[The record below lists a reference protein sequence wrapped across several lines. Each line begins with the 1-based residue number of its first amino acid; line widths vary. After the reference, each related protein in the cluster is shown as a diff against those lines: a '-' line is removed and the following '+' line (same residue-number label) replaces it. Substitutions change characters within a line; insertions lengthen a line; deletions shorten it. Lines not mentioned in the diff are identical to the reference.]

1 MASCCSTAFA
11 AEDLQSVMHRLGR
24 QIQHHAGPMYDRHR
38 HSVLSM
44 IKCHFTSPH
53 SPSHTA
59 PYLCFHPS
67 RGRPILVCF
76 GPACLQLPLFAASN
90 AQEGCGRTTGVCVLF
105 RPPPSFHPHHVV
117 QRATVVV
124 SREGPLAPIGR
135 SVRSSPPIRRSRAS
149 RPPPSIPGGWGRVRS
164 LSPMEADEVE
174 KGVKGWKWT
183 SRHHTFDGPTKLCQR
198 NQANPHRVKQNVM
211 PRAGR

>member
-11 AEDLQSVMHRLGR
+11 AEDLQSVMHHLGR

-44 IKCHFTSPH
+44 KECHFTSPH
-53 SPSHTA
+53 SPSHTS
-59 PYLCFHPS
+59 PCLCFHPS

-76 GPACLQLPLFAASN
+76 GPACLQLPLIAASY

-124 SREGPLAPIGR
+124 SREGPPAPR
-135 SVRSSPPIRRSRAS
+135 PHRTVRAIL
-149 RPPPSIPGGWGRVRS
+149 PSHPTVQS
-164 LSPMEADEVE
+164 LSPPPFDPG
-174 KGVKGWKWT
+174 GVGQGT
-183 SRHHTFDGPTKLCQR
+183 VLVSHG
-198 NQANPHRVKQNVM
+198 
-211 PRAGR
+211 GG

>member
-105 RPPPSFHPHHVV
+105 RPPPSFHPHHVM

-124 SREGPLAPIGR
+124 SREGPPAPR
-135 SVRSSPPIRRSRAS
+135 PHRTVRAILPSHPTVQSLSS
-149 RPPPSIPGGWGRVRS
+149 PPSIPGGVGHGTVLVSHERS
-164 LSPMEADEVE
+164 LDFGE
-174 KGVKGWKWT
+174 
-183 SRHHTFDGPTKLCQR
+183 RR
-198 NQANPHRVKQNVM
+198 NI
-211 PRAGR
+211 RARGSLFSGFGELGFPLFQFWGK